1 MKHADIIVPFSHSNE
16 NAVSMLVQ
24 NLQIKM
30 QVMQKQKRDIKLGKP
45 LRSFSEVMEASSP
58 HLRSDGKSDSNKE
71 SNFKLVSKP
80 SETQSFVTFDE
91 RE

>member
-30 QVMQKQKRDIKLGKP
+30 QVMHKQKRDLQCGN
-45 LRSFSEVMEASSP
+45 RMRTFSDLVAVDQSSP
-58 HLRSDGKSDSNKE
+58 HLRSGSNSGQAKASSFSITESGKSRSSIKD
-71 SNFKLVSKP
+71 
-80 SETQSFVTFDE
+80 
-91 RE
+91 